1 MIKLRPVHGVQLV
14 SIDAPLPH
22 IKGVDGSV
30 VGLGFTVVVED
41 DYYEYEIVRAR
52 VSASVWRKKLTAVV
66 ILLGVLA
73 GMS

>member
-1 MIKLRPVHGVQLV
+1 MKLRPVHGVQLV
-14 SIDAPLPH
+14 SIDAPLPP

-41 DYYEYEIVRAR
+41 DYEYEIVRAR
-52 VSASVWRKKLTAVV
+52 VSTSVWREKLTTVV

-73 GMS
+73 AMS

>member
-1 MIKLRPVHGVQLV
+1 MGYSLSRLMP
-14 SIDAPLPH
+14 PP

-30 VGLGFTVVVED
+30 VGLVFTVVVED
-41 DYYEYEIVRAR
+41 DYEYEIVRAR
-52 VSASVWRKKLTAVV
+52 VSASVWWENLTAVV

>member
-1 MIKLRPVHGVQLV
+1 MGYSLFQL
-14 SIDAPLPH
+14 IPPP

-41 DYYEYEIVRAR
+41 DYEYGIVRAR
-52 VSASVWRKKLTAVV
+52 VSASVWREKLTAVI
-66 ILLGVLA
+66 ILLGVFA

>member
-1 MIKLRPVHGVQLV
+1 MAYSLSRLI
-14 SIDAPLPH
+14 PH
-22 IKGVDGSV
+22 PIKGVDGSV

-41 DYYEYEIVRAR
+41 DYEYEIVRAR
-52 VSASVWRKKLTAVV
+52 VSASVWRKNLTAVV

>member
-1 MIKLRPVHGVQLV
+1 MKLRPVHGVQLV
-14 SIDAPLPH
+14 SIDAPLPP

-41 DYYEYEIVRAR
+41 DYEYEIVRAR
-52 VSASVWRKKLTAVV
+52 VSTSVWREKLTAVV